1 MFSSTD
7 RLRFPDDASDWP
19 NRAAS
24 RIVRAGGLDWHVQ
37 VMGEGPDLLLLHG
50 TGASSHSWRDVAPRL
65 MGRYRVIVPDL
76 PGHGFTGMPRAQGLS
91 LRGMAESVA
100 ALVAALDAA
109 PVAGVGHSAGAAVLA
124 TMVLDGRSRL
134 TGIVA
139 INGAFLPIRNAGLFA
154 PLARLLF
161 LNPLAPRLFALRG
174 ASRNAVDRLIRS
186 TGSALDDRGIEL
198 YRRLLGRAGHVE
210 GALGMMANWDLD
222 WLRDT
227 LRRLDVPLVL
237 VATDGDTAVPPS
249 SARIVGGLAPH
260 AVRIRLRKGGH
271 LVHEEFP
278 EEVSAVIRDVLDRL
292 VRGEA
297 LPDVCQSV

>member
-1 MFSSTD
+1 MFASTD

-91 LRGMAESVA
+91 LRGMAE
-100 ALVAALDAA
+100 
-109 PVAGVGHSAGAAVLA
+109 AGAAVLA

-174 ASRNAVDRLIRS
+174 TSRNAVDRLIRS

-222 WLRDT
+222 WLRDN

-237 VATDGDTAVPPS
+237 VAADGDTAVPPS

-271 LVHEEFP
+271 LVHEEDP
-278 EEVSAVIRDVLDRL
+278 EDVSVVIRDVLDRL
-292 VRGEA
+292 ARGEA